1 MNAIKDELFVAKV
14 EALGVSV
21 KRLHRPSHL
30 EVEPATNIEEELAK
44 DVWDM
49 RRFKQEYPKHRAP
62 AEYPTRCATRVL
74 SSWRMKKG
82 EASPERSKADSKNG
96 K

>member
-21 KRLHRPSHL
+21 KRRHRPSHL
-30 EVEPATNIEEELAK
+30 EVQPATNIEEELAQ
-44 DVWDM
+44 DVWDV

-62 AEYPTRCATRVL
+62 AEYEIDFRWISNPRLA
-74 SSWRMKKG
+74 
-82 EASPERSKADSKNG
+82 
-96 K
+96 